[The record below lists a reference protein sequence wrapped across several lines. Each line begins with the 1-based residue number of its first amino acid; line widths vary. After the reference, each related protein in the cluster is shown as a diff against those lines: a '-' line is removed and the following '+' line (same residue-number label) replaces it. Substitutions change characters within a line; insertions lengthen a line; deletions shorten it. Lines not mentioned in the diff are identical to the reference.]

1 MSLFAGQVGVSHLSQ
16 VQFLEVEPV
25 LMKSAPRPA
34 LQTNR
39 LALPVSIQ
47 EARKTA
53 ASIFLTRKTLEF

>member
-25 LMKSAPRPA
+25 LMKSSPRPA

-39 LALPVSIQ
+39 WHFRFQS
-47 EARKTA
+47 K
-53 ASIFLTRKTLEF
+53 KLEKPQPLSF